1 MKKAIVVFSAAM
13 MILAGT
19 CFAGDLPKTQISQI
33 LENKM
38 SLGLS
43 DSQVKKLEVVE
54 RTAQQKMLEARG
66 QADIRMTEI
75 EKFTT
80 NWNNMNGVAVLG
92 LVKEYFKF
100 MTDFKSAE
108 VEAIIRAR
116 EVLDSNQLIRY
127 QQLVSIQSLMVKM
140 ERELAVR

>member
-1 MKKAIVVFSAAM
+1 MKKAIVIFSVAT

-19 CFAGDLPKTQISQI
+19 CFAGDLPKTQVSQI

-43 DSQVKKLEVVE
+43 QSQVKKLEGVE
-54 RTAQQKMLEARG
+54 RTVQQKMLEARA
-66 QADIRMTEI
+66 QADIRMAEI
-75 EKFTT
+75 EKFTSD
-80 NWNNMNGVAVLG
+80 WNNMNGVAVLG

-100 MTDFKSAE
+100 MTDIKTAE

-116 EVLDSNQLIRY
+116 EVLDSNQLLKY

-140 ERELAVR
+140 ERELAAR

>member
-1 MKKAIVVFSAAM
+1 MKKAIVIFSVAT

-19 CFAGDLPKTQISQI
+19 CFAGDLPKTQVSQI

-43 DSQVKKLEVVE
+43 QSQVKKLEVVE
-54 RTAQQKMLEARG
+54 RTVQQKMLEARA
-66 QADIRMTEI
+66 QADIRMAEI
-75 EKFTT
+75 EKFTSD
-80 NWNNMNGVAVLG
+80 WNNMNGVAVLG

-100 MTDFKSAE
+100 MTDIKTAE

-116 EVLDSNQLIRY
+116 EVLDSNQLLKY

-140 ERELAVR
+140 ERELAAR